1 MEMLTVNIELYIA
14 DGVLLNRSV
23 YERQSKLRLAA
34 VIDDTIFITRG
45 PLKFWSQRQSL
56 HGMNLMQHIRNF
68 CIIAHIDHGKS
79 TLADRLIQTCGGVTQ
94 RELHAQMLDSMDI
107 ERERGITIKSNTISL
122 DYTAPDGKKYLLNLI
137 DTPGHVDFSHEVRRS
152 LMAGDGA
159 LIIVDASQG
168 VEAQTVANLY
178 LAMEHDLELLPV
190 INKIDL
196 PAADIDMAR
205 EAIDAELGLD
215 PFEAIAVSAKTGEG
229 IKAVLNG
236 IVEKLPPPSGDPTAP
251 LKALIFDA
259 HFDKYRGVIL
269 QCRVIE
275 GTLKTKDVIHF
286 MHADRDFTVDE
297 LGYNQLKLMP
307 KDQLAAGEVGYIV
320 AGVKSVQDIE
330 IGDTITLADN
340 PAADPIPGYQ
350 EARQV
355 VFSSI
360 YPMSSD
366 QYVDLTKALEKLAIN
381 DAALTFE
388 KDSSAA
394 LGFGFRCGFLGL
406 LHLDVIQERL
416 QREFDIG
423 LVISAPSV
431 SYKVTLKDGKEIE
444 VDNPSYWPDP
454 MSIES
459 ITEPYIKASI
469 LTPEENV
476 GPVMELCRDHRSES
490 QTINYL
496 SAGRLEVV
504 SEMPLGEVLFDFY
517 GKLKMITRGYGSF
530 DYDPIE
536 YRATDVVKVDILV
549 NKEPV
554 DTLSYLVHREKARNR
569 ALHYCER
576 LAKEIPRHQFKI
588 PVQGVIGGNVIARST
603 IAPFRKD
610 VTAKLYGG
618 DVTRKKKL
626 LEKQKKG
633 KAKMKQFGSV
643 NIPQKAFVSVLR
655 ADQD

>member
-1 MEMLTVNIELYIA
+1 M
-14 DGVLLNRSV
+14 
-23 YERQSKLRLAA
+23 K
-34 VIDDTIFITRG
+34 
-45 PLKFWSQRQSL
+45 
-56 HGMNLMQHIRNF
+56 HIRNF

-79 TLADRLIQTCGGVTQ
+79 TLADRLIQACGGVTQ
-94 RELHAQMLDSMDI
+94 REFQDQMLDSMDI
-107 ERERGITIKSNTISL
+107 ERERGITIKSNTVSL
-122 DYTAPDGKKYLLNLI
+122 SYTAKDGQEYLLNLI

-152 LMAGDGA
+152 LMACEGA
-159 LIIVDASQG
+159 LMVVDASQG

-178 LAMEHDLELLPV
+178 LALEYDLEMLAI

-196 PAADIDMAR
+196 PAADVDRVREEIDS
-205 EAIDAELGLD
+205 DLGLD
-215 PFEAIAVSAKTGEG
+215 PFEAIPVSAKTGEG
-229 IKAVLNG
+229 IQDVLEG
-236 IVEKLPPPSGDPTAP
+236 IVSQLSCPSGDPDAP
-251 LKALIFDA
+251 LKALVFDA

-269 QCRVIE
+269 QCRVVQ
-275 GTLKTKDVIHF
+275 GTLKTRQSIHF
-286 MHADRDFTVDE
+286 MHSGRDYKVDE
-297 LGYNQLKLMP
+297 LGYNQFKLNP
-307 KDQLAAGEVGYIV
+307 KEQLSAGEVGYIV

-330 IGDTITLADN
+330 IGDTITALDRQADE
-340 PAADPIPGYQ
+340 PIPGYQ

-355 VFSSI
+355 VFSSV
-360 YPMSSD
+360 YPMSTD
-366 QYVDLTKALEKLAIN
+366 EYQDLTKALDKLAIN
-381 DAALTFE
+381 DAALTYE

-431 SYKVTLKDGKEIE
+431 KYKLNLKDGTTIE

-454 MSIES
+454 TNIDSAS
-459 ITEPYIKASI
+459 EPYIKASI
-469 LTPEENV
+469 LTPEEYV
-476 GPVMELCRDHRSES
+476 GPVMELCREHRSET
-490 QTINYL
+490 QTMNYL
-496 SAGRLEVV
+496 SAGRVEVS

-530 DYDPIE
+530 DYVPIE

-549 NKEPV
+549 NKEPI
-554 DTLSYLVHREKARNR
+554 DALAYLVHREKARAR
-569 ALHYCER
+569 ALHYCEQ
-576 LAKEIPRHQFKI
+576 LAEAIPRHQFKI
-588 PVQGVIGGNVIARST
+588 PIQGAIGGTIIARAT
-603 IAPFRKD
+603 IQPYRKD

-655 ADQD
+655 ADKD

>member
-1 MEMLTVNIELYIA
+1 MK
-14 DGVLLNRSV
+14 
-23 YERQSKLRLAA
+23 Q
-34 VIDDTIFITRG
+34 
-45 PLKFWSQRQSL
+45 
-56 HGMNLMQHIRNF
+56 IRNF

-79 TLADRLIQTCGGVTQ
+79 TLADRLIQACGGVTQ
-94 RELHAQMLDSMDI
+94 REFHDQMLDSMDI
-107 ERERGITIKSNTISL
+107 ERERGITIKSNTITL
-122 DYTAPDGKKYLLNLI
+122 AYIAPDGQEYQLNLI

-152 LMAGDGA
+152 LMACEGA
-159 LIIVDASQG
+159 LMVVDASQG

-178 LAMEHDLELLPV
+178 LAMEYDLELLPV

-196 PAADIDMAR
+196 PAADVDRVR
-205 EAIDAELGLD
+205 EEIDADLGLD
-215 PFEAIAVSAKTGEG
+215 PFAAIPVSAKTGQG
-229 IKAVLNG
+229 IDDVLAG
-236 IVEKLPPPSGDPTAP
+236 IVEHLPPPQGDPDAP
-251 LKALIFDA
+251 LKALVFDA

-269 QCRVIE
+269 QCRVMD
-275 GTLKTKDVIHF
+275 GTLKSGQTIHF
-286 MHADRDFTVDE
+286 MHGGRDYKVDE
-297 LGYNQLKLMP
+297 LGYNQFKLNP
-307 KDQLAAGEVGYIV
+307 RKQLSAGEVGYIV

-330 IGDTITLADN
+330 IGDTITLLDR
-340 PAADPIPGYQ
+340 PASDPIPGYQ
-350 EARQV
+350 PAKPV
-355 VFSSI
+355 VFSSV
-360 YPMSSD
+360 YPMSTD
-366 QYVDLTKALEKLAIN
+366 EYQDLTKALDKLAIN

-431 SYKVTLKDGKEIE
+431 KYNLTLKDGSTID

-454 MSIES
+454 THIDSA
-459 ITEPYIKASI
+459 TEPYIKASI
-469 LTPEENV
+469 LTPEEFV
-476 GPVMELCRDHRSES
+476 GPVMELCREHRSES
-490 QTINYL
+490 QTMNYL
-496 SAGRLEVV
+496 SAGRIEVS

-530 DYDPIE
+530 DYEQIE
-536 YRATDVVKVDILV
+536 YRKTDVVKVDILV
-549 NKEPV
+549 NKEPI
-554 DTLSYLVHREKARNR
+554 DALAYLVHRDKARAR
-569 ALHYCER
+569 ALHYCEQ
-576 LAKEIPRHQFKI
+576 LAEAIPRHQFKI
-588 PVQGVIGGNVIARST
+588 PIQGAIGGTIIARAT
-603 IAPFRKD
+603 IQPYRKD

-655 ADQD
+655 ADKD

>member
-1 MEMLTVNIELYIA
+1 M
-14 DGVLLNRSV
+14 
-23 YERQSKLRLAA
+23 K
-34 VIDDTIFITRG
+34 
-45 PLKFWSQRQSL
+45 
-56 HGMNLMQHIRNF
+56 HIRNF

-79 TLADRLIQTCGGVTQ
+79 TLADRLIQACGGVAE
-94 RELHAQMLDSMDI
+94 RELHEQMLDSMDI

-122 DYTAPDGKKYLLNLI
+122 NYRAADGKEYLLNLI

-152 LMAGDGA
+152 LMACDGA

-178 LAMEHDLELLPV
+178 LAMEHDLTLLPV

-196 PAADIDMAR
+196 PAADVDRAR

-215 PFEAIAVSAKTGEG
+215 PFEAIPVSAKTGQG
-229 IKAVLNG
+229 IEAVLEG
-236 IVEKLPPPSGDPTAP
+236 IVEKLPPPAGDPDAP
-251 LKALIFDA
+251 LKALVFDA

-269 QCRVIE
+269 QVRVLE
-275 GTLKTKDVIHF
+275 GTLKAKQGIHF
-286 MHADRDFTVDE
+286 MHGGRDFTVDE
-297 LGYNQLKLMP
+297 LGYNQFKLMP
-307 KDQLAAGEVGYIV
+307 QKQLSVGEVGYVV

-330 IGDTITLADN
+330 IGDTITSIDR
-340 PAADPIPGYQ
+340 PATEPIPGYKK
-350 EARQV
+350 ARQV

-360 YPMSSD
+360 YPMSTD
-366 QYVDLTKALEKLAIN
+366 QYVDLTKALDKLAIN
-381 DAALTFE
+381 DAALTYE
-388 KDSSAA
+388 KASSAA

-406 LHLDVIQERL
+406 LHLDVVQERL
-416 QREFDIG
+416 EREFDLG

-431 SYKVTLKDGKEIE
+431 KYKLTLKDGSEID
-444 VDNPSYWPDP
+444 VDNPTHWPDP

-459 ITEPYIKASI
+459 STEPYIKASI
-469 LTPEENV
+469 LTPEEYV
-476 GPVMELCRDHRSES
+476 GPVMELCREHRSES
-490 QTINYL
+490 QTMNYL
-496 SAGRLEVV
+496 SVGRIEVV

-530 DYDPIE
+530 DYEPIE
-536 YRATDVVKVDILV
+536 YRKTDVVKVDILV

-554 DTLSYLVHREKARNR
+554 DTLSYLVHRDKARTR
-569 ALHYCER
+569 ALHYCDR

-588 PVQGVIGGNVIARST
+588 PIQGVIGGEVIARST

-610 VTAKLYGG
+610 VTEKLYGG

-655 ADQD
+655 AEQD

>member
-1 MEMLTVNIELYIA
+1 
-14 DGVLLNRSV
+14 
-23 YERQSKLRLAA
+23 
-34 VIDDTIFITRG
+34 
-45 PLKFWSQRQSL
+45 
-56 HGMNLMQHIRNF
+56 MQHIRNF

-94 RELHAQMLDSMDI
+94 RELHEQMLDSMDI

-196 PAADIDMAR
+196 PAADIDRAR
-205 EAIDAELGLD
+205 VAIEAELGLD
-215 PFEAIAVSAKTGEG
+215 PFEAIPVSAKTGEG
-229 IKAVLNG
+229 IEEVLTG
-236 IVEKLPPPSGDPTAP
+236 IVEKLPPPTGDPNAP

-269 QCRVIE
+269 QCRVFE
-275 GTLKTKDVIHF
+275 GTLKPKDTIHF

-297 LGYNQLKLMP
+297 LGYNQLKLTP
-307 KDQLAAGEVGYIV
+307 KKQLAAGEVGYIV

-330 IGDTITLADN
+330 IGDTITLANN
-340 PAADPIPGYQ
+340 PASEPIPGYQ

-360 YPMSSD
+360 YPMSTD

-406 LHLDVIQERL
+406 LHLDVVQERL

-431 SYKVTLKDGKEIE
+431 SYKITLKDGTELE

-469 LTPEENV
+469 LTPEANV

-490 QTINYL
+490 QTIHYL

-536 YRATDVVKVDILV
+536 YRPTDVVKVDILV

-554 DTLSYLVHREKARNR
+554 DTLSYLVHREKARDR

-588 PVQGVIGGNVIARST
+588 PVQGVIGGTVIARST

-610 VTAKLYGG
+610 VTEKLYGG

>member
-1 MEMLTVNIELYIA
+1 M
-14 DGVLLNRSV
+14 
-23 YERQSKLRLAA
+23 K
-34 VIDDTIFITRG
+34 
-45 PLKFWSQRQSL
+45 
-56 HGMNLMQHIRNF
+56 HIRNF

-79 TLADRLIQTCGGVTQ
+79 TLADRLIQVCGGVDKRQ
-94 RELHAQMLDSMDI
+94 FRDQLLDSMDI
-107 ERERGITIKSNTISL
+107 ERERGITIKSNTVTLNYRSEAG
-122 DYTAPDGKKYLLNLI
+122 DDYLLNLI

-152 LMAGDGA
+152 LMACEGA

-178 LAMEHDLELLPV
+178 LALEYDLELLPV

-196 PAADIDMAR
+196 PAADEDRAR
-205 EAIDAELGLD
+205 ESIDADLGLD
-215 PFEAIAVSAKTGEG
+215 PFEAIPVSAKTGLNVEQVLEG
-229 IKAVLNG
+229 IVK
-236 IVEKLPPPSGDPTAP
+236 KLPPPQGDPEAP
-251 LKALIFDA
+251 LQALVFDA

-269 QCRVIE
+269 QVRVMQ
-275 GTLKTKDVIHF
+275 GTLKTKDNIHF
-286 MHADRDFTVDE
+286 MHGGRNYTVDE
-297 LGYNQLKLMP
+297 LGYNQLKLNP
-307 KDQLAAGEVGYIV
+307 RDQLSVGEVGYIV

-330 IGDTITLADN
+330 VGDTITLQEHPADK
-340 PAADPIPGYQ
+340 PIPGYQ
-350 EARQV
+350 EAKQV
-355 VFSSI
+355 VFSSV
-360 YPMSSD
+360 YPMSTD
-366 QYVDLTKALEKLAIN
+366 QYKDLTKALDKLAIN
-381 DAALTFE
+381 DAALTYE

-416 QREFDIG
+416 QREFDLG

-431 SYKVTLKDGKEIE
+431 KYKIKLSDGKDIE

-454 MSIES
+454 SQIEE
-459 ITEPYIKASI
+459 ITEPFIKASI
-469 LTPEENV
+469 LTPEAHV
-476 GPVMELCRDHRSES
+476 GPVMELCREHRSES
-490 QTINYL
+490 QTMNYL
-496 SAGRLEVV
+496 SANRIEIV

-536 YRATDVVKVDILV
+536 YRKTDVVKVDILV

-554 DTLSYLVHREKARNR
+554 DTLAYLVHREKARTR

-588 PVQGVIGGNVIARST
+588 PIQGVIGGNVIARTT

-610 VTAKLYGG
+610 VTEKLYGG

-633 KAKMKQFGSV
+633 KAKMKQFGRV

-655 ADQD
+655 ADKD

>member
-1 MEMLTVNIELYIA
+1 M
-14 DGVLLNRSV
+14 
-23 YERQSKLRLAA
+23 K
-34 VIDDTIFITRG
+34 
-45 PLKFWSQRQSL
+45 
-56 HGMNLMQHIRNF
+56 HIRNF

-79 TLADRLIQTCGGVTQ
+79 TLADRLIQACDGVSQ
-94 RELHAQMLDSMDI
+94 RELHDQMLDSMDI
-107 ERERGITIKSNTISL
+107 ERERGITIKSNTITL
-122 DYTAPDGKKYLLNLI
+122 DYRAQDGQDYLLNLI

-152 LMAGDGA
+152 LMACDGA
-159 LIIVDASQG
+159 LILVDASQG

-178 LAMEHDLELLPV
+178 LAMEHNLDLLPV

-196 PAADIDMAR
+196 PSADVDRAR

-215 PFEAIAVSAKTGEG
+215 PFEAIPVSAKTCVG
-229 IKAVLNG
+229 IEEILTNL
-236 IVEKLPPPSGDPTAP
+236 VEKLPSPQGDSEAP
-251 LKALIFDA
+251 LKALVFDA

-269 QCRVIE
+269 QCRVME
-275 GTLKTKDVIHF
+275 GTLKVRDTIHF
-286 MHADRDFTVDE
+286 MHTDRDFTVDE
-297 LGYNQLKLMP
+297 LGYNQMKLNP
-307 KDQLAAGEVGYIV
+307 KKQLSAGEVGYIV

-330 IGDTITLADN
+330 IGDTITLVN
-340 PAADPIPGYQ
+340 RPAAEPIPGYQ
-350 EARQV
+350 EAKQV

-360 YPMSSD
+360 YPMD
-366 QYVDLTKALEKLAIN
+366 TGDYVDLTKAFDKLAIN
-381 DAALTFE
+381 DAALTYE

-431 SYKVTLKDGKEIE
+431 KYQLTLKDGSTLN

-454 MSIES
+454 MKIES
-459 ITEPYIKASI
+459 ATEPYIKASI
-469 LTPEENV
+469 LTPEQYV
-476 GPVMELCRDHRSES
+476 GPVMELCREHRSDS
-490 QTINYL
+490 QTMNYL
-496 SAGRLEVV
+496 SAGRIEVT

-517 GKLKMITRGYGSF
+517 GKLKMLTRGYGSF
-530 DYDPIE
+530 DYVPTE
-536 YRATDVVKVDILV
+536 YRHTDVVKVDILV

-554 DTLSYLVHREKARNR
+554 DTLSYLVHRDKARTR

-588 PVQGVIGGNVIARST
+588 PVQGVIGGTVIARTT
-603 IAPFRKD
+603 IQPYRKD
-610 VTAKLYGG
+610 VTEKLYGG

-655 ADQD
+655 TDQD

>member
-1 MEMLTVNIELYIA
+1 M
-14 DGVLLNRSV
+14 
-23 YERQSKLRLAA
+23 K
-34 VIDDTIFITRG
+34 
-45 PLKFWSQRQSL
+45 
-56 HGMNLMQHIRNF
+56 HIRNF

-79 TLADRLIQTCGGVTQ
+79 TLADRLIQSCGGVEQ
-94 RELHAQMLDSMDI
+94 RNFHDQLLDSMDI
-107 ERERGITIKSNTISL
+107 ERERGITIKSNTVSL

-152 LMAGDGA
+152 LMACEGA

-178 LAMEHDLELLPV
+178 LALEYDLELLPI

-196 PAADIDMAR
+196 PSADIDMAQ
-205 EAIDAELGLD
+205 EAIDGELGLD
-215 PFEAIAVSAKTGEG
+215 PFAAIPVSAKTGEG
-229 IKAVLNG
+229 IEKVLEG
-236 IVEKLPPPSGDPTAP
+236 IVTSLPAPEGDATAP

-269 QCRVIE
+269 QARIME
-275 GTLKTKDVIHF
+275 GKLKAKDNIHF
-286 MHADRDFTVDE
+286 MHGGRDYKVDE
-297 LGYNQLKLMP
+297 VGYNQLKLNP
-307 KDQLAAGEVGYIV
+307 QDQLVAGEVGYIV

-330 IGDTITLADN
+330 IGDTITLVDQ
-340 PAADPIPGYQ
+340 PAEAPIPGYQ
-350 EARQV
+350 KARQV
-355 VFSSI
+355 VFSSV
-360 YPMSSD
+360 YPMSTD
-366 QYVDLTKALEKLAIN
+366 QYKDLTKALDKLAIN
-381 DAALTFE
+381 DAALTYE

-406 LHLDVIQERL
+406 LHLDVVQERL
-416 QREFDIG
+416 QREFDLG

-431 SYKVTLKDGKEIE
+431 QYKLMLRDGKEID
-444 VDNPSYWPDP
+444 VDNPGYWPDP
-454 MSIES
+454 TQIES
-459 ITEPYIKASI
+459 ATEPFIKASI
-469 LTPEENV
+469 LTPEEHV
-476 GPVMELCRDHRSES
+476 GPVMELCREHRSDS
-490 QTINYL
+490 QTMNYL
-496 SAGRLEVV
+496 SAGRIEVT

-530 DYDPIE
+530 DYEPIE
-536 YRATDVVKVDILV
+536 YRKTDIVKVDILV

-554 DTLSYLVHREKARNR
+554 DTLSYLVHREKARTR
-569 ALHYCER
+569 ALQYCDR

-588 PVQGVIGGNVIARST
+588 PIQGVIGGTVIARST

-643 NIPQKAFVSVLR
+643 NIPQKAFVAVLKK
-655 ADQD
+655 DQE

>member
-1 MEMLTVNIELYIA
+1 
-14 DGVLLNRSV
+14 
-23 YERQSKLRLAA
+23 
-34 VIDDTIFITRG
+34 
-45 PLKFWSQRQSL
+45 
-56 HGMNLMQHIRNF
+56 MQHIRNF

-168 VEAQTVANLY
+168 VEAQTVANLF
-178 LAMEHDLELLPV
+178 LAMEHDLDLLPI

-196 PAADIDMAR
+196 PSADIDRAQV
-205 EAIDAELGLD
+205 AIEGELGLD
-215 PFEAIAVSAKTGEG
+215 PFEAIPVSAKTGEG
-229 IKAVLNG
+229 IEAVLEG
-236 IVEKLPPPSGDPTAP
+236 IVEKLPPPTGDPNAP

-269 QCRVIE
+269 QCRVME
-275 GTLKTKDVIHF
+275 GTLKTKDTIHF

-297 LGYNQLKLMP
+297 LGYNQMKLMP
-307 KDQLAAGEVGYIV
+307 KDKLAAGEVGYIV

-330 IGDTITLADN
+330 IGDTITLVNN
-340 PAADPIPGYQ
+340 PAAEPIPGYQ

-360 YPMSSD
+360 YPMSTD

-431 SYKVTLKDGKEIE
+431 SYKLTLKDGKEIE

-459 ITEPYIKASI
+459 VTEPYIKASI

-476 GPVMELCRDHRSES
+476 GPVMELCREHRSDS

-496 SAGRLEVV
+496 SAGRLEVI

-536 YRATDVVKVDILV
+536 YRKTDVVKVDILV

-554 DTLSYLVHREKARNR
+554 DTLSYLVHRDKARDR

-588 PVQGVIGGNVIARST
+588 PVQGVIGGTVIARST

>member
-1 MEMLTVNIELYIA
+1 ME
-14 DGVLLNRSV
+14 
-23 YERQSKLRLAA
+23 
-34 VIDDTIFITRG
+34 
-45 PLKFWSQRQSL
+45 
-56 HGMNLMQHIRNF
+56 HIRNF

-79 TLADRLIQTCGGVTQ
+79 TLADRLIQNCGGIAQ
-94 RELHAQMLDSMDI
+94 RDLHEQMLDSMDI
-107 ERERGITIKSNTISL
+107 ERERGITIKSNTITL
-122 DYTAPDGKKYLLNLI
+122 NYRAPDGKDYLLNLI

-152 LMAGDGA
+152 LMACEGA
-159 LIIVDASQG
+159 LIVVDASQG

-178 LAMEHDLELLPV
+178 MALEHNLELLPI

-196 PAADIDMAR
+196 PSADIERAQ

-215 PFEAIAVSAKTGEG
+215 PFSAIPISAKNG
-229 IKAVLNG
+229 INIEQVLVG
-236 IVEKLPPPSGDPTAP
+236 IVEKLPPPQGDPNAP
-251 LKALIFDA
+251 LKALVFDA

-269 QCRVIE
+269 QCRVME
-275 GTLKTKDVIHF
+275 GTLKPRDTIHF
-286 MHADRDFTVDE
+286 MHANRDFKVDE
-297 LGYNQLKLMP
+297 VGYNQF
-307 KDQLAAGEVGYIV
+307 QLNPRKQLSAGEVGYIV

-330 IGDTITLADN
+330 IGDTLTLLDRQADE
-340 PAADPIPGYQ
+340 PIPGYQ
-350 EARQV
+350 QARQV

-360 YPMSSD
+360 YPMD
-366 QYVDLTKALEKLAIN
+366 TGEYQELAKALDKLSIN

-431 SYKVTLKDGKEIE
+431 KYILTLRDGTEIE

-459 ITEPYIKASI
+459 TSEPYIKASI
-469 LTPEENV
+469 ITPEEYV
-476 GPVMELCRDHRSES
+476 GGVMELCREHRSES
-490 QTINYL
+490 QTMDYL
-496 SAGRLEVV
+496 SAKRMEVTSV
-504 SEMPLGEVLFDFY
+504 MPLGEVLFDFY
-517 GKLKMITRGYGSF
+517 GKLKMLTRGYGSF
-530 DYDPIE
+530 DYKPIE
-536 YRATDVVKVDILV
+536 YRQTDIVKVDILV

-554 DTLSYLVHREKARNR
+554 DTLSYLVHRDKARAR
-569 ALHYCER
+569 ALHYCEQ

-588 PVQGVIGGNVIARST
+588 PIQGAIGGEIIART
-603 IAPFRKD
+603 TVDPYRKD
-610 VTAKLYGG
+610 VTEKLYGG

-633 KAKMKQFGSV
+633 KAKMKLFGSV
-643 NIPQKAFVSVLR
+643 NIPQKAFIAVLR
-655 ADQD
+655 AEDD